1 MRPRNLFFIYLALVA
16 IPLIV
21 GGIYA
26 GISLNG
32 ELPSLEELE
41 NPKPELAT
49 QILAEDGEI
58 LDQFFVKR
66 RSYLQYDSIPKAFIN
81 GLLATEDREFYNHWG
96 LHTGRIVKA
105 FVKNILSLRLK
116 GEGASTLT
124 QQLARNLYNM
134 YLSHEKSLSRKV
146 REAYTAIQ
154 IERTYTKNEILE
166 LFANT
171 VYFGRGAYGIQV
183 AAQVYFGKNAGA
195 LSVAECAL
203 LAGIIQRPFSF
214 ESAKNIERAMR
225 RRNLVLML
233 MHEQG
238 FIDDRTFENAS
249 RSKIKYAKSE
259 ETISGKGIAP
269 HFVEMLRQQLQ
280 DDPLLQG
287 YNLYRDGL
295 VITTTLNAK
304 MQRSA
309 NQAVEEHFKLF
320 QAEFNKNWNWSKHT
334 DVFNDVLQKAV
345 KNHPDYTSAEA
356 NEKDAVKNRL
366 QQDQRFLDS
375 VRTEA
380 TRIQTGLVCIESQS
394 GKIRAMVGS
403 SVLGREARYSLNHAV
418 QIRRQPGSSFKPFV
432 YSAAMLNGVTQE
444 TMIDCGPFSFT
455 LPDGKVWSLS
465 ARKKGEDGPVPLA
478 TALKLSMN
486 PVAARLVTQYTS
498 PREVV
503 DLAKRMG
510 IKSKLPAV
518 PAIALGA
525 AEVSPLEM
533 TSAFS
538 VFPNQGMHIEPYS
551 ILKIEDRF
559 GNVLFDR
566 TKQPGD
572 VNDALDPKVANDMT
586 NMMRNVVNSGTATKI
601 RQFYRYEAAGK
612 TGTTN
617 DYADAWFV
625 GFTPQL
631 SCGVWV
637 GFDDMRVKF
646 TGWYGQGGAAA
657 APIWGRFM
665 GKVYADDTYNS
676 AMGFGSGFT
685 GDIPTKDMLPTEMPL
700 ENITDPNDE
709 TTEQETIAQPKTTKP
724 LLPSLQEKNSQE
736 KNSQEKN
743 SQEKKNEPP
752 KPPTKQ
758 TPLPR
763 LK

>member
-1 MRPRNLFFIYLALVA
+1 MRPRNLFLAYLLLVA
-16 IPLIV
+16 LPIGAGI
-21 GGIYA
+21 IYA

-32 ELPSLEELE
+32 DLPSLEELE

-49 QILAEDGEI
+49 QILAEDGEV

-66 RSYLQYDSIPKAFIN
+66 RSYLQYDSIPKAFIQ
-81 GLLATEDREFYNHWG
+81 GLLATEDSEFYNQWG
-96 LHTGRIVKA
+96 LHVGSIAKA
-105 FVKNILSLRLK
+105 FIKNILSLRLK

-134 YLSHEKSLSRKV
+134 YLSHEKSLSRKI

-183 AAQVYFGKNAGA
+183 AAQVYFGKNASD
-195 LSVAECAL
+195 LNVAECAL

-214 ESAKNIERAMR
+214 ESAKNVERAMR
-225 RRNLVLML
+225 RRNLVLTL

-238 FIDDRTFENAS
+238 FIDTRTFENAS

-259 ETISGKGIAP
+259 ETISVKGIAP

-280 DDPLLQG
+280 DDPLLSG

-295 VITTTLNAK
+295 TITTTLNAK

-309 NQAVEEHFKLF
+309 NQAVEEHFKSF
-320 QAEFNKNWNWSKHT
+320 QPEFNKNWNWAKHT
-334 DVFNDVLQKAV
+334 DVFNDVLSKAI
-345 KNHPDYTSAEA
+345 KNHPDYVAA
-356 NEKDAVKNRL
+356 DGNEKEAVKQRL
-366 QQDQRFLDS
+366 QSTQRFLDS
-375 VRTEA
+375 VRLEA

-432 YSAAMLNGVTQE
+432 YAAAMLNGVTQE
-444 TMIDCGPFSFT
+444 TMIESGPFSFT
-455 LPDGKVWSLS
+455 LPDGKVWSLA
-465 ARKKGEDGPVPLA
+465 ARKNGEAGPVSLA

-510 IKSKLPAV
+510 IKSKLPIV

-525 AEVSPLEM
+525 AEVSPLEL

-538 VFPNQGMHIEPYS
+538 VFPNQGMHIEPYA

-559 GNVLFDR
+559 GNVIFDR
-566 TKQPGD
+566 SKQPRE
-572 VNDALDPKVANDMT
+572 VNDALDPKVANEMT
-586 NMMRNVVNSGTATKI
+586 SMMRNVVNSGTATKI

-665 GKVYADDTYNS
+665 GKVYADGVYNS
-676 AMGFGSGFT
+676 AMGFGSGYT
-685 GDIPTKDMLPTEMPL
+685 GDIPTKDMIPTEMPL
-700 ENITDPNDE
+700 ENIAEPD
-709 TTEQETIAQPKTTKP
+709 TEVPQQEQVASPKTTKP
-724 LLPSLQEKNSQE
+724 VLPLLQEK
-736 KNSQEKN
+736 KT
-743 SQEKKNEPP
+743 EPT
-752 KPPTKQ
+752 KPQSKQ

-763 LK
+763 LN

>member
-1 MRPRNLFFIYLALVA
+1 MRPRNLFLAYLCILL
-16 IPLIV
+16 IPIIAGSVYV
-21 GGIYA
+21 GF
-26 GISLNG
+26 SLNG
-32 ELPSLEELE
+32 DLPSLEELE

-66 RSYLQYDSIPKAFIN
+66 RSYLQYDSIPKAFIQ

-96 LHTGRIVKA
+96 LHAFRIVKA
-105 FVKNILSLRLK
+105 FIKNILSLRLK

-183 AAQVYFGKNAGA
+183 AAQVYFGKNANE
-195 LSVAECAL
+195 LSVAECAF

-214 ESAKNIERAMR
+214 ESAKNIERALR
-225 RRNLVLML
+225 RRNLVLTL
-233 MHEQG
+233 MHEQNY
-238 FIDDRTFENAS
+238 IDGRTFENAL
-249 RSKIKYAKSE
+249 RAKIKYAKSD

-280 DDPLLQG
+280 DDPLLSG

-295 VITTTLNAK
+295 IITTTLSTK

-309 NQAVEEHFKLF
+309 NQSVEEHFKLF

-334 DVFNDVLQKAV
+334 EVFNDVLQKAV
-345 KNHPDYTSAEA
+345 KNHPDYTSSEA
-356 NEKDAVKNRL
+356 NEKENIRSRL
-366 QQDQRFLDS
+366 LADQRFIDS
-375 VRTEA
+375 VKTEA
-380 TRIQTGLVCIESQS
+380 TRIQTGMVCIEVQT

-432 YSAAMLNGVTQE
+432 YASAMLNGATQE
-444 TMIDCGPFSFT
+444 TMVESGPFSFT
-455 LPDGKVWSLS
+455 LPDGKIWSLA
-465 ARKKGEDGPVPLA
+465 ARKRGEAGPVSLA
-478 TALKLSMN
+478 TAIKLSIN
-486 PVAARLVTQYTS
+486 PVAARLVTQYTT
-498 PREVV
+498 PRDVV

-510 IKSKLPAV
+510 IKSRLPVV

-533 TSAFS
+533 TSAFA
-538 VFPNQGMHIEPYS
+538 VFPNQGMYIEPYS

-566 TKQPGD
+566 TKQPRE
-572 VNDALDPKVANDMT
+572 VSDALDPKVANEMT
-586 NMMRNVVNSGTATKI
+586 LMMRNVVNSGTATKV

-665 GKVYADDTYNS
+665 GKVYADGTYNS
-676 AMGFGSGFT
+676 AMGFGSGYT
-685 GDIPTKDMLPTEMPL
+685 GDIPTKDMLPTEMQL
-700 ENITDPNDE
+700 ENVTEDDPAPP
-709 TTEQETIAQPKTTKP
+709 EQQSLIAEPKTTKP
-724 LLPSLQEKNSQE
+724 MLPPLQD
-736 KNSQEKN
+736 
-743 SQEKKNEPP
+743 KKTEPAKQQT
-752 KPPTKQ
+752 KPSG
-758 TPLPR
+758 LPR